1 MAIRILLADDHTLM
15 RKGLRSLLEKIEDFE
30 VVAEAQNGRN
40 TVQLAL
46 KLEPDIVIMDISMPD
61 LNGID
66 ATLQITEKCPDI
78 RIIALSIHSDRRFV
92 TQMLKAGASGYL
104 LKDCAFEELEN
115 AIRKACDGQMYLS
128 PKVAGTVVKDYV
140 SHVSRGE
147 ASVYTLLSEREREV
161 LQLLAEGQS
170 TKEIAASLF
179 VSIKTVETHRQNI
192 MKKLGIYNIPDLVKY
207 AIREGL
213 IDLDS

>member
-30 VVAEAQNGRN
+30 VVAEAQNGRT
-40 TVQLAL
+40 TVHLAQE
-46 KLEPDIVIMDISMPD
+46 LEPDIVIMDISMPD

-66 ATLQITEKCPDI
+66 ATLQIIEKCPKSRVI
-78 RIIALSIHSDRRFV
+78 GLSIHSDRRFV

-104 LKDCAFEELEN
+104 LKDCAFEELED
-115 AIRKACDGQMYLS
+115 AIRKAHDGQMYLS

-140 SHVSRGE
+140 SRVSKSE

-161 LQLLAEGQS
+161 LQLLAEGKS

-179 VSIKTVETHRQNI
+179 VSVKTIETHRQNI

>member
-30 VVAEAQNGRN
+30 VVAEAQNGRS
-40 TVQLAL
+40 TVRLTL
-46 KLEPDIVIMDISMPD
+46 ELEPDIVIMDISMPD

-66 ATLQITEKCPDI
+66 ATLQITEKCPES
-78 RIIALSIHSDRRFV
+78 RVIALSIHSDRRFV
-92 TQMLKAGASGYL
+92 IQMLKAGASGYL
-104 LKDCAFEELEN
+104 LKDCAFEELED
-115 AIRKACDGQMYLS
+115 AIRKAYDGQMYLS
-128 PKVAGTVVKDYV
+128 PKVAGTVVKDYIGRV
-140 SHVSRGE
+140 SKEE

-179 VSIKTVETHRQNI
+179 VSVKTVETHRQNI

>member
-1 MAIRILLADDHTLM
+1 MPIRILLADDHTLM

-30 VVAEAQNGRN
+30 VVAEAQNGRS

-46 KLEPDIVIMDISMPD
+46 KLMPDIVIMDISMPD

-66 ATLQITEKCPDI
+66 ATLQITEKCPKS
-78 RIIALSIHSDRRFV
+78 RVIALSIHSDRRFV

-104 LKDCAFEELEN
+104 LKDCAFEELED
-115 AIRKACDGQMYLS
+115 AIRKAYDGQMYLS
-128 PKVAGTVVKDYV
+128 PKVAGTVVKDYIGR
-140 SHVSRGE
+140 VSREE

-179 VSIKTVETHRQNI
+179 VSVKTVETHRQNI